1 MTGKTIRLPSEAE
14 WEKAARGPKDADVY
28 PWGDTFDRLR
38 CNTEELGMKTTTP
51 VGIFPDGTSPYG
63 VLDMSGNVFEWT
75 QSKYQ
80 PYPYRADDGREQVND
95 SGEIRVWRGGSY
107 AWDRSWGRCAAR
119 FRDLPDYRLWNF
131 GFRAVVS
138 PSTSGL

>member
-1 MTGKTIRLPSEAE
+1 M
-14 WEKAARGPKDADVY
+14 AAKDARVY

-38 CNTEELGMKTTTP
+38 CNTEELGLKTTTP
-51 VGIFPDGTSPYG
+51 VGIFPDGASPYG

-75 QSKYQ
+75 QSRYR
-80 PYPYRADDGREQVND
+80 PYPYRADDGRELVDN
-95 SGEIRVWRGGSY
+95 SGEIHIWRGGSY
-107 AWDRSWGRCAAR
+107 LVDKDWGRCAYRYGAG
-119 FRDLPDYRLWNF
+119 PDIRLGYV